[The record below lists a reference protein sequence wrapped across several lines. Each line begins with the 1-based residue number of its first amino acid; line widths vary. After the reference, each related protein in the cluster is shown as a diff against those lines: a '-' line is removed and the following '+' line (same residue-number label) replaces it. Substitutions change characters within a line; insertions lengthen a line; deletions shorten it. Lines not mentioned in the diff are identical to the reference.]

1 MNPSSTFYD
10 LFSSITTPVCFVSA
24 ATASPVVFLVNVVQ
38 LGVAR

>member
-24 ATASPVVFLVNVVQ
+24 ATASPVVFLAVNVVQ
-38 LGVAR
+38 LE

>member
-10 LFSSITTPVCFVSA
+10 LSSSITTLFVSA
-24 ATASPVVFLVNVVQ
+24 ATASPVVFLAVNVVQ